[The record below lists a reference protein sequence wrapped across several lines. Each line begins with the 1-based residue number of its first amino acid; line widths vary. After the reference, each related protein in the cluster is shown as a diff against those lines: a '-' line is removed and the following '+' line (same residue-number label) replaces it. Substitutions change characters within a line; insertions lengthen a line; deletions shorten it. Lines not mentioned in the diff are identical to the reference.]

1 MSKKKILL
9 LSDDL
14 RMNSGIATVS
24 RDIVLSTVD
33 TFDWIQVGA
42 AIQHPEA
49 GKLIDISE
57 DVRKQTGV
65 EDANVRIIPYNGYG
79 DPNLTR
85 NIMENENIDAIFHF
99 TDPRFWEWLY
109 EMEHEIRQTTP
120 IVYLN
125 IWDDLPDPWYNR
137 EAYSSCDLLMAI
149 SKQTYGINTRIIEKY
164 EGSIEQHRVTYV
176 PHGIS
181 ETDFFPIDEDH
192 PNYQEYLSFK
202 HTMIKDKEY
211 DFIVFWNNRN
221 IRRKNPGDVILAFK
235 HFYDSLPTEKQART
249 LLIMHTAPVD
259 PNGTHIPNLIQD
271 LAPYLNV
278 AFSDKMVPREVLN
291 YFYNMADVTISM
303 TSNEGFGLSTA
314 ESVMAGTPIVVNV
327 TGGLQD
333 QCGFAI
339 NENGNYRYLNEND
352 YIEIGSL
359 HNKNKWKNNPNLK
372 YGEWVTPIWPSNRSL
387 QGSVPTPY
395 IFDDRVDF
403 EEVGDALI
411 SLYNIPRKVRKE
423 NGKLG
428 REYMLLTE
436 TGLSR
441 SNMALRVKDSILECL
456 DKFSPRN
463 SFELIKV

>member
-1 MSKKKILL
+1 MPKKKILL

-33 TFDWIQVGA
+33 TFDWLQVGA

-49 GKLIDISE
+49 GKMIDISE
-57 DVRKQTGV
+57 DVKNQTGV
-65 EDANVRIIPYNGYG
+65 SDANVRIIPYNGYG
-79 DPNLTR
+79 DPNLIR
-85 NIMENENIDAIFHF
+85 NIMENEKIDAIFHF

-149 SKQTYGINTRIIEKY
+149 SKQTYGINNRILEKY
-164 EGSIEQHRVTYV
+164 EGAVTNHRVTYV

-181 ETDFFPIDEDH
+181 ETDFFPIDETHKSYSD
-192 PNYQEYLSFK
+192 YLNFRK
-202 HTMIKDKEY
+202 TMLKENQY

-221 IRRKNPGDVILAFK
+221 IRRKNPGDVVLAFK
-235 HFYDSLPTEKQART
+235 HFYDSLTEEQQKKT
-249 LLIMHTAPVD
+249 LMIMHTAPVD
-259 PNGTHIPNLIQD
+259 PNGTHIPNVIQD
-271 LAPYLNV
+271 IAPYLNI

-291 YFYNMADVTISM
+291 YFYNMADVTINM

-314 ESVMAGTPIVVNV
+314 ESLMAGTPIIVNV

-333 QCGFAI
+333 QCGFGLV
-339 NENGNYRYLNEND
+339 EDGVFRYLNEDD
-352 YIEIGSL
+352 YVKIGSL
-359 HNKNKWKNNPNLK
+359 HNKRKWQSNPNLK
-372 YGEWVTPIWPSNRSL
+372 HGEWVIPIWPSNRSL

-403 EEVGDALI
+403 EEVGEALL
-411 SLYNIPRKVRKE
+411 SLYNITREERKRI
-423 NGKLG
+423 GKLG
-428 REYMLLTE
+428 REYMLLEE

-441 SNMALRVKDSILECL
+441 NSMGIRVKNSISTCLE
-456 DKFSPRN
+456 KFTPRT